1 MLKEKFIF
9 SRVTN
14 GIERKYH
21 YKLIKTLIGKDE
33 VYGIEIERTDYK
45 GDLEIDSYKDSVEL
59 ISPVESKVKGLLK
72 MLYENQVSPV
82 HLIDII
88 GEYVDEYVNDF
99 KNIDLNAIKTV

>member
-1 MLKEKFIF
+1 
-9 SRVTN
+9 T
-14 GIERKYH
+14 
-21 YKLIKTLIGKDE
+21 
-33 VYGIEIERTDYK
+33 IERTDYK

-72 MLYENQVSPV
+72 MLYENQVSPI